1 MDFMGSVGPMVRTE
15 AISKV
20 REHYDEAKRYGFEP
34 NRKTLPLVVDYKML
48 EMFFNTN

>member
-1 MDFMGSVGPMVRTE
+1 MDFMGVVRPMVRTE

-20 REHYDEAKRYGFEP
+20 REHYDETKRYGLELD
-34 NRKTLPLVVDYKML
+34 RKTLPLVVDYKTL